1 MKKIILL
8 ELALLFLATTFQ
20 SDNPPGWY
28 QQTLPVNDNIN
39 DIFFLDSL
47 NGWAVTYGRIN
58 PPDTAYIMKTTNG
71 GDNWNV
77 QFSNVNDFLA
87 IQFTDE
93 NTGYACGGF
102 GIGTL
107 FKSTNGGTNWSNITF
122 GSTNRF
128 TDLDFI
134 NQDTG
139 WICSDDTFDGGL
151 FKTTNGGVTW
161 QRQLNETYKPEVV
174 FFLNKDTGWVSS
186 NVSTDRLFRTTNGG
200 QNWSMQYGFNNIN
213 DIVFLDGSNGYVS
226 SGINYRTT
234 NGGFNW
240 IPSETNVGG
249 IKLSFGSD
257 SVGWGGVNFNKIS
270 KTTNKGI
277 SWYYQ
282 SSPIFD
288 NTSVSASDN
297 LKAWAG
303 GFGIVHTTNGG
314 DTLTGINQTG
324 NFIPSDFSLY
334 QNYPNPFNPNTKINY
349 ELRVTGYVKLSVF
362 DITGKVVKQLVNKK
376 QSPGNY
382 NIEFNGEGLTSG
394 IYFYRIEITDE
405 KSNEI
410 YVDTKKMILTK

>member
-1 MKKIILL
+1 MKKLILL

-47 NGWAVTYGRIN
+47 NGWAVTDYQGGSA
-58 PPDTAYIMKTTNG
+58 DTSYIIRTTNG
-71 GDNWNV
+71 GNNWEINYKTFV
-77 QFSNVNDFLA
+77 QFNT
-87 IQFTDE
+87 IQFVDSAI
-93 NTGYACGGF
+93 GYACG
-102 GIGTL
+102 IGAGPEL
-107 FKSTNGGTNWSNITF
+107 FKSTNGGVNWEILNVLTF
-122 GSTNRF
+122 TWKS
-128 TDLDFI
+128 DLTFV
-134 NQDTG
+134 NKDTG
-139 WICSDDTFDGGL
+139 WVTSTDPFDGGL

-161 QRQLNETYKPEVV
+161 QRQLDETYKPEVV
-174 FFLNKDTGWVSS
+174 FFLNQDTGWISS
-186 NVSTDRLFRTTNGG
+186 AVSTDRLFRTTNGG
-200 QNWSMQYGFNNIN
+200 QNWIMQYDFNNIN
-213 DIVFLDGSNGYVS
+213 DIFFVDRLNGFIS
-226 SGINYRTT
+226 SAAIYKSTD
-234 NGGFNW
+234 GGFNW
-240 IPSETNVGG
+240 IPGNTGG
-249 IKLSFGSD
+249 WKLSFVNDSIGWAGS
-257 SVGWGGVNFNKIS
+257 GGIRIIN
-270 KTTNKGI
+270 KTTNSGI
-277 SWYYQ
+277 NWYVQ
-282 SSPIFD
+282 PSPIAI
-288 NTSVSASDN
+288 NLSVSAVDS

-303 GFGIVHTTNGG
+303 GSGIVHTTNGG

>member
-1 MKKIILL
+1 MKKLILL

-20 SDNPPGWY
+20 SHNPPGWY

-47 NGWAVTYGRIN
+47 NGWAVTPNGHILN
-58 PPDTAYIMKTTNG
+58 TQNG
-71 GDNWNV
+71 GDNWSIQKDSAGNLYTV
-77 QFSNVNDFLA
+77 QFLDSQNGYVLGNALHGIIYKTTDGGSNWNLVHDFSPAGLFRDMSFVN
-87 IQFTDE
+87 
-93 NTGYACGGF
+93 
-102 GIGTL
+102 
-107 FKSTNGGTNWSNITF
+107 K
-122 GSTNRF
+122 
-128 TDLDFI
+128 
-134 NQDTG
+134 DTG
-139 WICSDDTFDGGL
+139 WVCSIDVFDGGL
-151 FKTTNGGVTW
+151 FKTTDGGVTW
-161 QRQLNETYKPEVV
+161 QRQLDETYKPEVV

-200 QNWSMQYGFNNIN
+200 LNWSMQYGFNNIN

-382 NIEFNGEGLTSG
+382 NIEFNGKGLTSG
-394 IYFYRIEITDE
+394 IYFYRIIITVE
-405 KSNEI
+405 KSKNVFSE
-410 YVDTKKMILTK
+410 TKKMILTK